1 MDRAVGIYWLGYT
14 AVGAGGVPNATEVE
28 FGVKITVIGLGY
40 VGTVAA
46 ACLSDA
52 GHDVTGVDIDSDR
65 IGILQAGRVPFFE
78 PGLEELLQ
86 ASLGKDG
93 CGLCT
98 GMGSTA
104 RWVRWRWWRRARRWG
119 RKGPST

>member
-1 MDRAVGIYWLGYT
+1 M
-14 AVGAGGVPNATEVE
+14 PNATEVE

-65 IGILQAGRVPFFE
+65 IGTLQAGRVLFFE

-86 ASLGKDG
+86 ASLVLQSHLNRECLKASLVM
-93 CGLCT
+93 GLQ
-98 GMGSTA
+98 GSGLMPA
-104 RWVRWRWWRRARRWG
+104 S
-119 RKGPST
+119 PP